1 MILEVTLIDVL
12 PGREDDFVAA
22 YQLARPLIAGA
33 EGCRGLRL
41 KRGIELSTRFMLL
54 VEWDSTEAHDLNF
67 RRTERNAQWRASIAA
82 TLAQPPLTEHFADLP
97 AMAGRPDPDHDFF
110 AG

>member
-1 MILEVTLIDVL
+1 MILEVTLIDIL

-41 KRGIELSTRFMLL
+41 KRGTESSTRFALL
-54 VEWDSTEAHDLNF
+54 VEWDSMEAQDHNF

-82 TLAQPPLTEHFADLP
+82 TLAQPPLAEYFTDLP
-97 AMAGRPDPDHDFF
+97 LGSGRPDPDHDFF
-110 AG
+110 AA

>member
-1 MILEVTLIDVL
+1 MTLEVTLIDVL
-12 PGREDDFVAA
+12 PGREDDFIAA

-41 KRGIELSTRFMLL
+41 KRGTEVGTRFALL
-54 VEWDSTEAHDLNF
+54 IEWDSQEAQDHNF

-82 TLAQPPLTEHFADLP
+82 TLAQPPLTEFFAELP
-97 AMAGRPDPDHDFF
+97 VLSGRPDPDHDFF

>member
-1 MILEVTLIDVL
+1 MILEVTLIDVM

-41 KRGIELSTRFMLL
+41 KRGTEQGTRFALL
-54 VEWDSTEAHDLNF
+54 VEWDSVEAHDHNF
-67 RRTERNAQWRASIAA
+67 RRTERNAQWRALIAA
-82 TLAQPPLTEHFADLP
+82 TLAKPPLTEHFADPP
-97 AMAGRPDPDHDFF
+97 AHSGRPNPDDDFF